1 MGDAIAVKKE
11 TLEHNESINSS
22 SFDRKDEIINLADK
36 VDYCPEDKLSSKC
49 LRQKSKSRTLQETTP
64 LSSQT
69 VTNINLQNAFSETN
83 HLNDKTDNKVN
94 GDTNNISKENV
105 PCAGNISEN
114 VLQPINSS
122 NNISSHESNFTKTV
136 QGGKRQRKTSSSR
149 SQPNKI
155 LQYLT
160 KYNTE

>member
-1 MGDAIAVKKE
+1 MIWCSRF
-11 TLEHNESINSS
+11 EHACE
-22 SFDRKDEIINLADK
+22 
-36 VDYCPEDKLSSKC
+36 
-49 LRQKSKSRTLQETTP
+49 SKSRILQEVTH

-69 VTNINLQNAFSETN
+69 DTNINLQINFSEIN
-83 HLNDKTDNKVN
+83 NLKDKPGNKVN
-94 GDTNNISKENV
+94 GDKNNISKENV

-114 VLQPINSS
+114 ILQPINSS
-122 NNISSHESNFTKTV
+122 NNISSQESNFAKTV

-160 KYNTE
+160 KYNPE